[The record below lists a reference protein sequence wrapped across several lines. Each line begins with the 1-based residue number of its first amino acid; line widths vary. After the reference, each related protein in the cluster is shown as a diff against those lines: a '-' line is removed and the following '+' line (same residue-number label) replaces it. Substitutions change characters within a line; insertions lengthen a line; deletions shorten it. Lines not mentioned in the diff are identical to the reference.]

1 MRPSSHRF
9 LSRLSANLRN
19 PRAAILYAQRL
30 VALDHRRTPKY
41 WALLAQAYR
50 LDGQLAKAV
59 AAANGGLALLPEL
72 APGAPVTRTRGILE
86 IKTRLQVRGL
96 S

>member
-30 VALDHRRTPKY
+30 VDLDHRRTPQY

-59 AAANGGLALLPEL
+59 ADANEGLALFPDL
-72 APGAPVTRTRGILE
+72 APGAPVTRTRTILE
-86 IKTRLQVRGL
+86 SETLL
-96 S
+96 